1 MKSESCGSEYSCS
14 DITVVWRLVVHHVVK
29 KMGAISSEN
38 VVMGVVTKCVVCLVS
53 GVQVNGAVVMFVVV
67 VIE

>member
-1 MKSESCGSEYSCS
+1 M
-14 DITVVWRLVVHHVVK
+14 WRLVVHHVVK